1 MMMVLG
7 LFVFALK
14 TIPYQELQ
22 LQRQWRHASNGRV
35 NARPVLQFVGPDTD
49 TIMLN
54 GTLMPAIT
62 GGNLSMLTL
71 EQMAETGKAWPLIEG
86 SGTIYGMFVIE
97 SISQTKRELFSD
109 GAAQQIEFTITL
121 KRVDESLNNML
132 GDLSGQ
138 LTQLKDSAISM
149 AGGLLS

>member
-1 MMMVLG
+1 
-7 LFVFALK
+7 
-14 TIPYQELQ
+14 
-22 LQRQWRHASNGRV
+22 
-35 NARPVLQFVGPDTD
+35 
-49 TIMLN
+49 
-54 GTLMPAIT
+54 
-62 GGNLSMLTL
+62 
-71 EQMAETGKAWPLIEG
+71 
-86 SGTIYGMFVIE
+86 MFVIE

-109 GAAQQIEFTITL
+109 GAARQIEFTITL